1 MKLIACPKNEEI
13 AYLQDAIYEGI
24 GKTDKPEALRFTE
37 KIIDTIQPGADLS
50 MVWPRFALQ
59 LLSASDS
66 PIYESLQ
73 QNSVKDA
80 AYVVAS
86 LFRDWVTT
94 GTKPTKD
101 LWDAARADAA
111 AACLADA
118 WSAARAAA
126 GAAAGAASWAAWSA
140 ARAAAGDAAGAAS
153 WAAGAAAAAARA
165 AGTARAAAGAAMA
178 AGDAA
183 WLWMRDL
190 LLRLISESPGF
201 GDDR

>member
-37 KIIDTIQPGADLS
+37 QIIETIQPGADLS

-101 LWDAARADAA
+101 LWDAAGVAGDGDAA
-111 AACLADA
+111 WA
-118 WSAARAAA
+118 AARAAR
-126 GAAAGAASWAAWSA
+126 AAGDARVAALAAWDAAWSA
-140 ARAAAGDAAGAAS
+140 RAAAAAAGDAA
-153 WAAGAAAAAARA
+153 WAA
-165 AGTARAAAGAAMA
+165 
-178 AGDAA
+178 A
-183 WLWMRDL
+183 WFWMRDL
-190 LLRLISESPGF
+190 LLRLISESPILASESKN
-201 GDDR
+201 GD